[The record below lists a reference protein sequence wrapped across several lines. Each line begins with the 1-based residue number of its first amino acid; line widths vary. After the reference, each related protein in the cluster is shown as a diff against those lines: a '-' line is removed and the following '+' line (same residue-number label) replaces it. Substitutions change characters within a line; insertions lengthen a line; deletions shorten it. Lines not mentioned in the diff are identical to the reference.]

1 MRLPG
6 FTAESSLYRAT
17 NLYQMAGVVSGNE
30 GGLYPAQDLEML
42 NPIDSIAEEIPEI
55 SGDITGDIAYPC
67 QIVCYP
73 PICRRVCL
81 PPPIGRCFILC
92 TRPICRWVC

>member
-1 MRLPG
+1 MTLPG

-17 NLYQMAGVVSGNE
+17 NLYQMAGVVSGNK

-55 SGDITGDIAYPC
+55 PRDITGDIAYPC
-67 QIVCYP
+67 RIVCFP
-73 PICRRVCL
+73 GMCRTICI
-81 PPPIGRCFILC
+81 PPPINRCFTWC
-92 TRPICRWVC
+92 TPPICRWVC